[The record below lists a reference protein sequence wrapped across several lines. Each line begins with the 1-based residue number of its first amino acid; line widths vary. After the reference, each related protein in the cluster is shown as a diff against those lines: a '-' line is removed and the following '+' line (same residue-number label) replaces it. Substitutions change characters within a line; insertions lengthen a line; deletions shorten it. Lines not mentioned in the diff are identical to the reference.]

1 MSDAVLRDAVLTPA
15 FARVAFPVL
24 RDPATQAREDESAAR
39 GHAAGYAAGL
49 RAAADETL
57 ALRRALEAETRASI
71 AHAEARS
78 QRAAAVLAAA
88 ATSLSG
94 AQQQLRTEVQETLVQ
109 TALALAEAIMGYE
122 VRTNPGSSVLA
133 ALTRALDVTD
143 AASVTAVRL
152 HPDDLSVL
160 PADASASLGVELT
173 ADPSLARGDAHADL
187 PQGFIDAAL
196 GTALDRAREALL
208 GGRAS

>member
-1 MSDAVLRDAVLTPA
+1 MSDAVLTPA

-24 RDPATQAREDESAAR
+24 RDPASQAREDSSAAR

-57 ALRRALEAETRASI
+57 ALRRALEAENAAAI
-71 AHAEARS
+71 AHADARS
-78 QRAAAVLAAA
+78 QKAAAVLATAA
-88 ATSLSG
+88 ASLDR
-94 AQQQLRTEVQETLVQ
+94 AQQQLRTEAQETLVQ
-109 TALALAEAIMGYE
+109 TALALAEAIMAYE
-122 VRTNPGSSVLA
+122 VRTNPTSSVLA

-152 HPDDLSVL
+152 NPDDLSVL
-160 PADASASLGVELT
+160 PADAAASLGVVLT
-173 ADPSLARGDAHADL
+173 ADPSLGRGDAQADL
-187 PQGFIDAAL
+187 PHGFIDAAL
-196 GTALDRAREALL
+196 GTALERAREALV